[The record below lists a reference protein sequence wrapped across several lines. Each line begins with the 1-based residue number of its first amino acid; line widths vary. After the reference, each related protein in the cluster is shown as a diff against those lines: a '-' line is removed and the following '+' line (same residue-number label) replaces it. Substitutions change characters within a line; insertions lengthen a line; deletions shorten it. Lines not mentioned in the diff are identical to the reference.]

1 MGKRGGRR
9 AKAAVKDLSSGRST
23 KVKGG
28 GVALQGAAAQKVR
41 LTDIT
46 DGTSNTIMV
55 GEAVHRP

>member
-9 AKAAVKDLSSGRST
+9 AKATVRDLSAKRRAS

-28 GVALQGAAAQKVR
+28 GTALQGTAAQR
-41 LTDIT
+41 GRQTDIT

-55 GEAVHRP
+55 GEATR